1 MSDSASSATQTVDR
15 ALDDRLAR
23 VQRRTMTVLVITQII
38 GTLGMG
44 VAPTIGV
51 LIASEVTQNEA
62 WAGLARTSSTLG
74 AALLG
79 LPLGILAAKMGR
91 RVALASGWWLAAL
104 GTGILVFASHY
115 LEIVTLFIGLLLLGA
130 GNAASLQSRF
140 TATDLAEPRNRAK
153 SLSLVVWV
161 GTIGSVVGPNL
172 GVPGQVVSDATG
184 LSVYAGTFLIGA
196 VFLAIAGVIVFLVMR
211 PDPLLTLQ
219 EVTPAAAPKV
229 PGRKRGT
236 IRRAFAEL
244 RTNKPARI
252 AVIAILTAQIVMVSI
267 MTMTPVHIMH
277 LESGSVN
284 QVGITI
290 SLHVLG
296 MFAFAPLVGWVV
308 DRFGSRLAMWA
319 GIGIF
324 MLSLIAGA
332 MWPNDLV
339 WILVS
344 LFLLGLGWSFTNI
357 AGSTLFASTVADE
370 ARASSQGGIDALAN
384 LCGATAAFL
393 AGPLLVISSFA
404 TLSVLAM
411 FVLVPLSVVIVRRIP
426 AAQFA

>member
-1 MSDSASSATQTVDR
+1 
-15 ALDDRLAR
+15 
-23 VQRRTMTVLVITQII
+23 MTVLVITQII

-115 LEIVTLFIGLLLLGA
+115 LEIVSLFIGLLLLGA

-219 EVTPAAAPKV
+219 EVTPAAAPKM
-229 PGRKRGT
+229 PGRKRGA

-244 RTNKPARI
+244 RINKPARI

-308 DRFGSRLAMWA
+308 DRFGPRLAMWA

-332 MWPNDLV
+332 MWPDDLM

-344 LFLLGLGWSFTNI
+344 LFLLGLGWSFVNI

-393 AGPLLVISSFA
+393 AGPLLVITSFA
-404 TLSVLAM
+404 TLSILAM

-426 AAQFA
+426 AAKMA